1 MQSMGLHGWTVRP
14 SSGCVFCLSQRLA
27 TLAQQRVPKFSK
39 ERGSVAWPAVCAG
52 VVSKFIFTINI
63 GQYQNDKFI
72 AHAGYLC
79 DFSWEFFYGE
89 LLANP

>member
-39 ERGSVAWPAVCAG
+39 ERGSVAWASG
-52 VVSKFIFTINI
+52 V
-63 GQYQNDKFI
+63 
-72 AHAGYLC
+72 
-79 DFSWEFFYGE
+79 
-89 LLANP
+89 LLGR